1 MSFLNKARAQ
11 AQKTVGATAPVT
23 PAAKPAIPGKPNVPG
38 KPPIGGKPGLPKP
51 GAPRPGGLPKP
62 GMKPPVPGHAP
73 TPAKAKEETPLEAKS
88 NPFLKKK
95 DVPAPT
101 ETIDKDPEMM
111 APIEEAKAE
120 VKATKEKAAESKKTE
135 EKVEVP
141 APVEE
146 KKEEAKTETKE
157 TAKEEVKEEPKEEVK
172 ETKKKS
178 TSKKK
183 TTTKAKETTST
194 ESTVEIPGTDMEYAD
209 AMVSIKSNF
218 VDPEW
223 EEFRTDIINRLNE
236 IHITSDMTPAAL
248 KETISNLSG
257 LRESIWVQYNDTKTA
272 FEKLTAKEPEGLI
285 ERIKKL
291 NATGSNAEERKI
303 NSILAVMNYK
313 DGAGRNINL
322 FELLDETRERFN
334 FLKSVMD
341 SSQYKTNVLVTMLGS
356 LKLEK

>member
-11 AQKTVGATAPVT
+11 AQKTVGAAPT
-23 PAAKPAIPGKPNVPG
+23 PAAPVKPGIPGKPSVPG
-38 KPPIGGKPGLPKP
+38 KPPVPGKPGLPKP
-51 GAPRPGGLPKP
+51 GMPKPGGLPKP
-62 GMKPPVPGHAP
+62 GMKPPVPGHVPAP
-73 TPAKAKEETPLEAKS
+73 TKAKEEGPLKAKS
-88 NPFLKKK
+88 NPFLDKKNA
-95 DVPAPT
+95 VAPVT
-101 ETIDKDPEMM
+101 ESIDKDPEMM
-111 APIEEAKAE
+111 APINEAKAE
-120 VKATKEKAAESKKTE
+120 IKATE
-135 EKVEVP
+135 EKAKTIEKEETKVEAEEVVKNEEP
-141 APVEE
+141 KAEETPKEE
-146 KKEEAKTETKE
+146 K
-157 TAKEEVKEEPKEEVK
+157 KEEVK

-178 TSKKK
+178 ASRKKSTS
-183 TTTKAKETTST
+183 KAKETETN
-194 ESTVEIPGTDMEYAD
+194 TVEVSATEVPTTDMEYAE

-223 EEFRTDIINRLNE
+223 EEFREEIITQLND
-236 IHITSDMTPAAL
+236 IHITSDMNPAAL
-248 KETISNLSG
+248 KETISSLSA

-285 ERIKKL
+285 ERIKKI
-291 NATGSNAEERKI
+291 NASGSNAEERKI

-313 DGAGRNINL
+313 DGVGRNINL